1 MHFLFCNKGGFL
13 ATLIAIY
20 SLVTIPTTLA
30 YPVRR
35 WTYAESEGDTNYD
48 FGKAFGLKFRN
59 EIKIR
64 LASDKS
70 LSKLVEEFGGGNNAI
85 YQHFLSTHMKAFPE
99 YMDELK
105 GVAVGSG
112 ITFNKLFIDQL
123 KEEFTYFKAN
133 QTDSKIDLKLMH
145 HCSDVILWQKTGN
158 IYMAHNE
165 DSASFDVNGT
175 VLVEAVNGVN
185 GKPGFTTLTY
195 MGNTPTGA
203 FGFNTEG
210 VVFTMNYLAPLKADL
225 NGLGRVFIARKM
237 LDSSGFDDA
246 VNIATKSPMIAGHNY
261 QIGLINSKNIVNV
274 EVASF
279 GIYKVTTFKAGD
291 PAFFHANKYVQMHN
305 QPQQLPRTSSDHRM
319 ARFKEI
325 EKATPIVKPDEMLMV
340 LGDQK
345 DRQYPIYHDDLS
357 NSRGD
362 LGGFTLVSVF
372 VDLQEGVMSV
382 FAENPKFN
390 KPTFNLTIC

>member
-1 MHFLFCNKGGFL
+1 MQSCTTYIITITVLVSL
-13 ATLIAIY
+13 AILPSSIIG
-20 SLVTIPTTLA
+20 

-35 WTYAESEGDTNYD
+35 WTYAENEGDTNYD
-48 FGKAFGLKFRN
+48 FGKAFGIKFN
-59 EIKIR
+59 KEINVR

-70 LSKLVEEFGGGNNAI
+70 LEKLVDEFGGGDNAI
-85 YQHFLSTHMKAFPE
+85 YIEFLNSHQIAFPE
-99 YMDELK
+99 YTDELK
-105 GVAVGSG
+105 GIAEGSG
-112 ITFNKLFIDQL
+112 IPFNKLFIDQL

-133 QTDSKIDLKLMH
+133 QTESKKELKIMH
-145 HCSDVILWQKTGN
+145 HCSDVILYQPNGK

-175 VLVEAVNGVN
+175 VLVEAANGVN

-225 NGLGRVFIARKM
+225 KGYGRVFIARKM

-246 VNIATKSPMIAGHNY
+246 VNIATKTPMIAGHNY
-261 QIGLINSKNIVNV
+261 QISMINSDKIVNV

-279 GIYKVTTFKAGD
+279 GIFKVTEIKAGD
-291 PAFFHANKYVQMHN
+291 PAFFHANKYIQMPD

-319 ARFKEI
+319 ARFKEL
-325 EKATPIVKPDEMLMV
+325 EKAKPVTTPDEMLMV
-340 LGDQK
+340 LGDQN
-345 DRQYPIYHDDLS
+345 DRTYPIYHDDLS

-372 VDLQEGVMSV
+372 VDLQKGEMAV
-382 FAENPKFN
+382 FAQNPKFN
-390 KPTFNLTIC
+390 NPTFNLTIC